1 MSVGARLF
9 ERAVNALNE
18 WVGRIVGFA
27 IVGVVLVIV
36 REIVAR
42 GAFNAPSLWA
52 DETMTYLAGM
62 SYVLAGG
69 YTLLHR
75 RHVIVDLVYQGLSP
89 RRRLVVDAVTFV
101 LFVLYMG
108 TLIWFGWSF
117 AWGSFTDAET
127 TGTLWNPPIW
137 PVKFTIPIAGL
148 LLLLQGIANL
158 IEDYRV
164 ATGQPPEIE
173 EQPAAA
179 SEL

>member
-1 MSVGARLF
+1 MDGAGWF
-9 ERAVNALNE
+9 ERCINALNE

-27 IVGVVLVIV
+27 IVAVVLVII

-42 GAFNAPSLWA
+42 GVFNAPSVWT

-62 SYVLAGG
+62 GYVLAGG
-69 YTLLHR
+69 YTMLHR
-75 RHVIVDLVYQGLSP
+75 KHVIVDLVYDMLTP
-89 RRRLVVDAVTFV
+89 RKRFVADALTFV
-101 LFVLYMG
+101 LFFAYMG

-117 AWGSFTDAET
+117 AWESFEQSET
-127 TGTLWNPPIW
+127 TGTLWSPIIW
-137 PVKFTIPIAGL
+137 PVKFMIPLGGL

-164 ATGQPPEIE
+164 ARGAAPRIP
-173 EQPAAA
+173 EQPTGA